1 MFMTTKDSRMKVC
14 VRIAAA
20 AILISTVLLLPSL
33 GDCESITERM
43 QRQYESLQ
51 SFRAQ
56 FSQVLTNSVSRESE
70 ERAGTIE
77 FMQPSLVRWTTVTP
91 EKEVLVVGRKFVWD
105 YYPADEAA
113 FKYRLDQMF
122 SSKTMLRFLSGQA
135 NLVEDF
141 VVDKQD
147 KEKGLVH
154 LYLVP
159 KNPEPGLVRAEAWI
173 DPDTALL
180 RGVLIED
187 FYGNTNQLFLRNIKL
202 NVGLTAEHFDF
213 TPPKGVVVQDS
224 SIEEMLDPGD

>member
-1 MFMTTKDSRMKVC
+1 MKVC
-14 VRIAAA
+14 VRFAAA
-20 AILISTVLLLPSL
+20 AILLSAVVLLPSL
-33 GDCESITERM
+33 GECENITERM
-43 QRQYESLQ
+43 QRQYEELQ

-56 FSQVLTNSVSRESE
+56 FDQVLTNAASRESE
-70 ERAGTIE
+70 ERAGSIE

-105 YYPADEAA
+105 YYPADEVA

-122 SSKTMLRFLSGQA
+122 SSRTMLRFLSGQA
-135 NLVEDF
+135 NLAEDF
-141 VVDKQD
+141 VVDKQSE
-147 KEKGLVH
+147 EKGMVH
-154 LYLVP
+154 LSLVP

-187 FYGNTNQLFLRNIKL
+187 FYGNTNRLFLKNIKL

-213 TPPKGVVVQDS
+213 APPKGVVVQDS
-224 SIEEMLDPGD
+224 SIEKMLDPGE

>member
-1 MFMTTKDSRMKVC
+1 MKVC

-20 AILISTVLLLPSL
+20 AILLAAVLLLPAF
-33 GDCESITERM
+33 GRCENITERM
-43 QRQYESLQ
+43 QRQYEGLQ

-56 FSQVLTNSVSRESE
+56 FDQVLTNAASRESE
-70 ERAGTIE
+70 ERAGSIE

-105 YYPADEAA
+105 YYPADEVA

-122 SSKTMLRFLSGQA
+122 SSRTMLRFLSGQA
-135 NLVEDF
+135 NLAEDF
-141 VVDKQD
+141 VVDKQSE
-147 KEKGLVH
+147 EKGLVH
-154 LYLVP
+154 LSLVP
-159 KNPEPGLVRAEAWI
+159 KTPEPGLVRAEAWI

-187 FYGNTNQLFLRNIKL
+187 FYGNTNRLFLKNIKL

-224 SIEEMLDPGD
+224 SIEKMLDPGE